1 MKKKGKDD
9 QEKDFESDDELYASY
24 DAYKTLLD
32 AGVSKAEALKR
43 TALTAQI
50 VKDLEA
56 EEAEENDEIKDEFKD
71 VWYSSE
77 DEDDAAEWKEDG
89 PTVAGDEGDWDDAAG
104 LSDDLDSDWDDD
116 KY

>member
-9 QEKDFESDDELYASY
+9 LEKDFESDDELYASY

-32 AGVSKAEALKR
+32 AGVSKTDALKR
-43 TALTAQI
+43 TGLTAQI

-71 VWYSSE
+71 VWYVSE
-77 DEDDAAEWKEDG
+77 DDEDDAVWKEEGLDDG
-89 PTVAGDEGDWDDAAG
+89 GGDWDD
-104 LSDDLDSDWDDD
+104 SDTGDDFQDSDWDD